1 MDASE
6 RAVRLLEEIRDLQKL
21 TLEEARTR
29 GERALAVQDAA
40 VKHQRAI
47 GTLYK
52 WVVGIGALVVLPLIA
67 WLITRLG

>member
-1 MDASE
+1 MEASE
-6 RAVRLLEEIRDLQKL
+6 RTVRLLEEIRDLQRL
-21 TLEEARTR
+21 TLEEARAR

-52 WVVGIGALVVLPLIA
+52 WVIGVVALVILPLFV
-67 WLITRLG
+67 WLLTKL